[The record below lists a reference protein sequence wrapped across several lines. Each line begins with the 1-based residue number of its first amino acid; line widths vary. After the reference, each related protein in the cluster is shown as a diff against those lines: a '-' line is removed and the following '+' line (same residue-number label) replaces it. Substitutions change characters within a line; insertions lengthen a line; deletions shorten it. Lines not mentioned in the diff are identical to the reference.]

1 MRLKSEQQASKPRT
15 SSGTSPLLQTPAG
28 ALPVTKVTKGS
39 NAHKRQLTYVTT
51 RPNSESFLIYLAVFA
66 RRNSGRLQQ
75 LTRPQARAALTSAPA
90 TPNCPHWLRLSMRMC
105 VFFEKTSRNIEEH
118 SRNTRGTHEEQL
130 HPKVASYS
138 FFTTNRLGSESKTRL
153 QRLLHF

>member
-66 RRNSGRLQQ
+66 GRNRYKWETGTTHSTPGQGSPDK
-75 LTRPQARAALTSAPA
+75 RPGNSELPTLAKAFDENVRF
-90 TPNCPHWLRLSMRMC
+90 LR
-105 VFFEKTSRNIEEH
+105 KNIEEHRGTLEEH
-118 SRNTRGTHEEQL
+118 SRNTRGTTAPQSRE
-130 HPKVASYS
+130 
-138 FFTTNRLGSESKTRL
+138 
-153 QRLLHF
+153 LLIFYN